1 MAAILGR
8 EKYHNAEGSGWAVA
22 DKIFGYMD
30 DTVNLYN
37 KLRSGEI
44 TQSEYDLALAEKKSQ
59 YGIFGMKQ
67 PWGAVIL
74 IGGVA
79 FVGILIYKIATK

>member
-1 MAAILGR
+1 MSAILGR
-8 EKYHNAEGSGWAVA
+8 DKYHNAEGKGWAIA

-30 DTVNLYN
+30 DTVTLYN

-44 TQSEYDLALAEKKSQ
+44 SQSEYDAAVAAKKTQ
-59 YGIFGMKQ
+59 YGIFGMPQ
-67 PWGAVIL
+67 PWGGIVL

-79 FVGILIYKIATK
+79 VLGFLIYKVATK

>member
-1 MAAILGR
+1 MASILGR
-8 EKYHNAEGSGWAVA
+8 DKYHNAEGKGWDVA

-44 TQSEYDLALAEKKSQ
+44 TQSEYDAAVAAKKTQ
-59 YGIFGMKQ
+59 YGIFGMPQ
-67 PWGAVIL
+67 PWGAVII

-79 FVGILIYKIATK
+79 FLGILIYKVATK